1 MKTNSSPSNA
11 GRINVGHAI
20 IIFTVVILILGFSVY
35 IFIKSTPKSLNNL
48 PSYSDTQS
56 IDYINAL
63 LTQQSNTI
71 SWFSVI
77 ATMILAS
84 MSAIAVIG
92 YFNTKSVIDREQEL
106 YSLKI
111 KLTDASEKI
120 ECVTNFWT
128 HIEILKAKNNQI
140 DIPLVLTNPTQKER
154 ENISKTYYNIL
165 FLQNA
170 GIQPSENGNLTLIL
184 EQYYNG
190 NFENIV
196 NEQYI

>member
-128 HIEILKAKNNQI
+128 HIKILKGKNNQI